1 MVETMDLDIGVHDT
15 PVLLLPPPRREAQPV
30 NRLPDMLRDNLDVVF
45 VGTAA
50 GRRSAEVGIYY
61 AHGGNLF
68 WPTLWQ
74 LGVTPLRFS
83 PQDFPSL
90 RDVGIGFT
98 DLSKSA
104 AGMDADVV
112 ITRADLAAFTQK
124 IAEHRPRAIAFTGK
138 KPASLWLRR
147 RTDRIRYGQ
156 QQPRADDIAEVFVL
170 PSPSSAA
177 RRYWNIAPWQELSD
191 WLRATKPWRF

>member
-1 MVETMDLDIGVHDT
+1 MDLDIGVHDT
-15 PVLLLPPPRREAQPV
+15 PILLLPPPRREAEPV
-30 NRLPDMLRDNLDVVF
+30 HRLPDTLRDNLDVVF

-74 LGVTPLRFS
+74 LGLTPLRFT
-83 PQDFPSL
+83 PQDFASL
-90 RDVGIGFT
+90 RHVGIGFT

-104 AGMDADVV
+104 AGMDADIV

-124 IAEHRPRAIAFTGK
+124 MTEHKPRAIAFTSK
-138 KPASLWLRR
+138 KAASLWLRR
-147 RTDRIRYGQ
+147 RTDRIRYGRQ
-156 QQPRADDIAEVFVL
+156 KPRSEDVSEVFVL